1 MKYVSVFISKFG
13 INSSVCIKSIN
24 KTWWNNL
31 SLLVSNCYEVVA
43 MVATSGRYG
52 WAILIPYTRRRVK
65 PGQFLQTMKE
75 MLWTAYWNINLP
87 EMFQYSLKFWNSIDE
102 SWWGITRQVHTSWCE
117 NIHSSRLET
126 IRLLEH
132 KKWPQQL
139 SVFLATS
146 KYIIRSSTY
155 MPKSMYIH
163 LVYEVAFA

>member
-1 MKYVSVFISKFG
+1 MK
-13 INSSVCIKSIN
+13 
-24 KTWWNNL
+24 W
-31 SLLVSNCYEVVA
+31 LLWLQQVVA
-43 MVATSGRYG
+43 TVEPFWYHTLGG
-52 WAILIPYTRRRVK
+52 DGVK
-65 PGQFLQTMKE
+65 PGKFLQTMKE

-87 EMFQYSLKFWNSIDE
+87 EMFQYSLKSWNSIDE
-102 SWWGITRQVHTSWCE
+102 SWLGITRQVHTSWCE

-132 KKWPQQL
+132 TKWPQQL

-163 LVYEVAFA
+163 LVYEVAFAKSYLINKQDTYVCMYFMISWLVGCVKQTTSNSNEI